1 VDCGDYFVRDDRVVR
16 FPQHFRVRFY
26 DQGLQYTKH
35 LVVSY
40 PTDCANMRIYCVQK
54 TQEKVTVWVDK
65 DVIVARNES
74 PSRNLIVSHTLDT
87 PIIDVVR
94 DALTFR
100 HRLVTLE
107 EEPERLELTLF

>member
-1 VDCGDYFVRDDRVVR
+1 MDCGDYFVRDDHVVR

-26 DQGLQYTKH
+26 DQGLRYTKH

-40 PTDCANMRIYCVQK
+40 PTNCANMRIYCVQK

-87 PIIDVVR
+87 PIMDIVR
-94 DALTFR
+94 DSLTFK
-100 HRLVTLE
+100 HRLVTLDE
-107 EEPERLELTLF
+107 DPETLVLTLF

>member
-1 VDCGDYFVRDDRVVR
+1 MDCGDYFVRDDRVVR

-26 DQGLQYTKH
+26 DQGLHYTKH

-54 TQEKVTVWVDK
+54 TGEKVTVWVDK

-74 PSRNLIVSHTLDT
+74 TARNLIVRHTLDT
-87 PIIDVVR
+87 PIMNVVR

-100 HRLVTLE
+100 YRLVTLDTN
-107 EEPERLELTLF
+107 PETLELTLF

>member
-1 VDCGDYFVRDDRVVR
+1 MDCCDYFVRDDRVVR

-26 DQGLQYTKH
+26 DHGLQYTKH

-74 PSRNLIVSHTLDT
+74 SSRNLIVRHTLDT
-87 PIIDVVR
+87 PIMDVVR

-100 HRLVTLE
+100 HRLVTLD

>member
-1 VDCGDYFVRDDRVVR
+1 MDCGDYFVRDDCVVR

-74 PSRNLIVSHTLDT
+74 TSRNLIVRHTLDT

-100 HRLVTLE
+100 HRLVTIE
-107 EEPERLELTLF
+107 VEPETLELTLF

>member
-1 VDCGDYFVRDDRVVR
+1 MDCGDYFVRDDRVVR

-26 DQGLQYTKH
+26 DRGLQYTKH

-74 PSRNLIVSHTLDT
+74 PSRNLIVRHTLDT
-87 PIIDVVR
+87 PIMNVVR
-94 DALTFR
+94 NALTFK
-100 HRLVTLE
+100 HRLVTLDA
-107 EEPERLELTLF
+107 EPETLELTLF

>member
-1 VDCGDYFVRDDRVVR
+1 MDCGDYFVRDDCVVR
-16 FPQHFRVRFY
+16 FPHHFKVRFY
-26 DQGLQYTKH
+26 DQGLQHTKH

-40 PTDCANMRIYCVQK
+40 PTDRVNMRIYCVQK

-74 PSRNLIVSHTLDT
+74 SSRNLIVRHTLDT
-87 PIIDVVR
+87 SITDVVR

>member
-1 VDCGDYFVRDDRVVR
+1 MDCGDYFVRDDCVVR

-26 DQGLQYTKH
+26 DKRLQYTKH

-74 PSRNLIVSHTLDT
+74 SSRNLIVRHTLHT

-100 HRLVTLE
+100 HRLVILDDD
-107 EEPERLELTLF
+107 PERLELPLF

>member
-1 VDCGDYFVRDDRVVR
+1 MDCGDYFVRDDRVVR
-16 FPQHFRVRFY
+16 FPQRFRVRFY
-26 DQGLQYTKH
+26 SQGLQHTKH

-74 PSRNLIVSHTLDT
+74 PSRNLIVRHTLDT
-87 PIIDVVR
+87 PIMDVVR

-100 HRLVTLE
+100 HRFVTLE
-107 EEPERLELTLF
+107 DDPERLELTLF

>member
-1 VDCGDYFVRDDRVVR
+1 MDCGDYFVRDDRVVR
-16 FPQHFRVRFY
+16 FPQHFKVRFY
-26 DQGLQYTKH
+26 DQGFQYTKH

-40 PTDCANMRIYCVQK
+40 PTDCVNMRIYCVQK

-74 PSRNLIVSHTLDT
+74 PSRKLIVRHTLDT
-87 PIIDVVR
+87 PIMDVVR

-100 HRLVTLE
+100 HRLVTLDE
-107 EEPERLELTLF
+107 ETETLELTLF